1 MDELASRGNI
11 YDREG
16 RILATSVPS
25 FAVKLYKDE
34 LMDLDEDKRVNLISN
49 LVDILEEDGVN
60 YTEDFKIKLNTFK
73 YKKDEDYFTK
83 KEMPIEA
90 VVDKLTE
97 NDLIDEFLLSFYE
110 EEGVKY
116 ETLNTAILAL
126 KKRGIVVP
134 VHISQSEGKLK
145 VEYKKNYEKKLASIG
160 YSKNDDPIDVIL
172 ESVGEDRSVLLS
184 ILQNSHARL
193 LAYKILDNHK
203 LLGNLTMDSYALKSD
218 QDLIEKK
225 ARLHKVFRKIS
236 LNSKPADDFYQIV
249 KNATIKEVLTSAMV
263 DEDGTYVIP
272 ANMLI
277 EELENKGVY
286 ANFETEVIT
295 ESKDDKNQY
304 SVNLRFKNPQA
315 GTAVDELARLADEHG
330 LIKPLVL
337 SEYVKYMAQNA
348 NTRNNIYPNIDKI
361 GRAHV

>member
-1 MDELASRGNI
+1 NI
-11 YDREG
+11 LE
-16 RILATSVPS
+16 
-25 FAVKLYKDE
+25 
-34 LMDLDEDKRVNLISN
+34 
-49 LVDILEEDGVN
+49 ILEEDGVN
-60 YTEDFKIKLNTFK
+60 YNEDFNIKLNTFK

-218 QDLIEKK
+218 Q
-225 ARLHKVFRKIS
+225 
-236 LNSKPADDFYQIV
+236 
-249 KNATIKEVLTSAMV
+249 
-263 DEDGTYVIP
+263 
-272 ANMLI
+272 
-277 EELENKGVY
+277 
-286 ANFETEVIT
+286 
-295 ESKDDKNQY
+295 
-304 SVNLRFKNPQA
+304 
-315 GTAVDELARLADEHG
+315 
-330 LIKPLVL
+330 
-337 SEYVKYMAQNA
+337 
-348 NTRNNIYPNIDKI
+348 
-361 GRAHV
+361 